1 MAQKLRVLWWKNK
14 IQNQQ
19 NGDRKV
25 AIFYTIEVR
34 YFLKTFQKSTA
45 LFAYFALD
53 CGLPAQITIILS
65 LSYSRLKARY
75 LSLFSA

>member
-34 YFLKTFQKSTA
+34 YFFKNFPKIDRTFC
-45 LFAYFALD
+45 LFRFRLWIACPDHHNFVIVIFA
-53 CGLPAQITIILS
+53 AESEVFI
-65 LSYSRLKARY
+65 A
-75 LSLFSA
+75 F